1 MFTVMDYQSQT
12 SELKPTSAS
21 KVENQ
26 FNNLM
31 FKRWWER
38 RESVHILQYQLN
50 QAYSGA
56 LWRGTVCAAVAVG
69 AERDLPA
76 CSHRGEE
83 HDRRTLLEVM
93 VIDWIVS
100 APLLFS
106 DQCPTICHFLSA
118 RLFLLPLTRPV
129 SYLTLP
135 VVLYSLCSA
144 ACCLILA
151 LSPFPFHCWP
161 FITQDLLKANR
172 RNLNGLL
179 DSSD

>member
-56 LWRGTVCAAVAVG
+56 LWRGSVCAAVAVG
-69 AERDLPA
+69 AEPA
-76 CSHRGEE
+76 VTEE

-118 RLFLLPLTRPV
+118 RLFLLLLTSVLPHTSCCPLFSVFCCVLSHPRPLSV
-129 SYLTLP
+129 SI
-135 VVLYSLCSA
+135 SL
-144 ACCLILA
+144 LA
-151 LSPFPFHCWP
+151 IYHPGPFKSKP
-161 FITQDLLKANR
+161 
-172 RNLNGLL
+172 
-179 DSSD
+179 